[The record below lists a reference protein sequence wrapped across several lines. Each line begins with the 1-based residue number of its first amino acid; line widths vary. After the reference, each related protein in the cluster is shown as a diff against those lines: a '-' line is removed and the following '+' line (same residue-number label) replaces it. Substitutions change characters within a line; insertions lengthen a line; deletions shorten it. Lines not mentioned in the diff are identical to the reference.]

1 MKPKNKKVTFFSYIY
16 CLAAVLFTVYVLLD
30 AFVLSDAQIKIS
42 DTSTD
47 DSSQN
52 TEESAAVTK
61 DSYSDE
67 NIQIEISKIEKYDT
81 TIYIAD
87 ITLSS
92 IDYLKT
98 AFANNTYGKNVKETT
113 SDIAESQNAIFAIN
127 GDFYGFRNAGFVLRN
142 GTIYRDSSR
151 NGSNNED
158 LVINEDG
165 SFSII
170 DENTTDLE
178 SVLDSGALQ
187 VFSFGPSLIQNGELT
202 VTQNTEV
209 SQSMSSNPRTAIG
222 IIDNLHYICVVSDG
236 RTSESAGLSLYELA
250 GIMQDYGC
258 VTAYN
263 LDGGGSSTMYF
274 NGSVINNPTSGNRS
288 GERKVSDIVYIGY

>member
-1 MKPKNKKVTFFSYIY
+1 MKSKDKKNTLFFCLY
-16 CLAAVLFTVYVLLD
+16 CLAAVLFTAYVLLD
-30 AFVLSDAQIKIS
+30 AFVFTDAQIKVS
-42 DTSTD
+42 DTGNEDSLPDNNETGTVTD
-47 DSSQN
+47 
-52 TEESAAVTK
+52 

-67 NIQIEISKIEKYDT
+67 NIQIQISTIEKYDT

-98 AFANNTYGKNVKETT
+98 AFANNTYGKNVKATT
-113 SDIAESQNAIFAIN
+113 SDIADSQNAIFAIN

-158 LVINEDG
+158 LVINTDG
-165 SFSII
+165 SFSIV
-170 DENTTDLE
+170 DETSTDLT
-178 SVLDSGALQ
+178 SLLNSGALQ
-187 VFSFGPSLIQNGELT
+187 VFSFGPALIQDGDLT
-202 VTQNTEV
+202 VTQSTEV
-209 SQSMSSNPRTAIG
+209 SQSMNSNPRTAIG
-222 IIDNLHYICVVSDG
+222 IVDNLHYLCVVSDG

-250 GIMQDYGC
+250 EIMQDYGC

-288 GERKVSDIVYIGY
+288 EERKVSDIVYIGY